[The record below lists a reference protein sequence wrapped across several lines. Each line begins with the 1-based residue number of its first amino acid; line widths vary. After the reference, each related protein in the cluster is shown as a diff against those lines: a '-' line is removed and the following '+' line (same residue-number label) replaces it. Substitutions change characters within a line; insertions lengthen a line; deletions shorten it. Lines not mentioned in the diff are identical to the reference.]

1 MQMAAEGETG
11 GVSEKMQQWKI
22 WFAERGV
29 GPEDIPRAILA
40 HEVVSLR
47 LKCQRWEKRQA
58 GGEERSMPLLSR

>member
-1 MQMAAEGETG
+1 MAAEGETG

-47 LKCQRWEKRQA
+47 LKLSA
-58 GGEERSMPLLSR
+58 VGEEASGG